1 MSRGPISHRATS
13 DHHMDIDDEYKGKDL
28 EYIYFQDIVD
38 ADNLAAIVAH
48 IIYYG
53 IPTKKRPLHF
63 VLSGRPEDF
72 RWPKFADGCG
82 FQFPGMR
89 PTQDEYSCKEDSQLV
104 REHSACWIVTFLHKR
119 YNVGTTLEEAME
131 CVRVYDGGCPEYLSN
146 ITNFMHSREFLFGR
160 PDGTIRTPEEYKTL
174 QTQLNRTV
182 VVDPVSQCYIADME
196 PDEVKNARRTG
207 ICEFIE
213 KDITA
218 FKAAAKITSANVL
231 RPLKS
236 LLVWLDE
243 KENKDHNI
251 VAVALAPLP
260 ALRELFHDDR
270 HILQDRLVRVIGQLF
285 AWDNCAPHFWTRS
298 STAVNLLRN
307 QFNVDCDP
315 TSVEEIFFK
324 WLLQCEKLKRIVVIP
339 SEGIKTP
346 QKLAFYNTLYQE
358 LLQKPFHEL
367 SPVGQLWVLW
377 NGIKGNTAQSMF
389 DQEVIFLMH
398 ELDTKGNPSDCENT
412 WYEMTHGHPV
422 IPNIDIQEKL
432 EWNRLVIG
440 LKKPDAL
447 ASDDIVGPLMIVALE
462 VKETVFDDYMAKTS
476 ELM

>member
-1 MSRGPISHRATS
+1 
-13 DHHMDIDDEYKGKDL
+13 
-28 EYIYFQDIVD
+28 
-38 ADNLAAIVAH
+38 
-48 IIYYG
+48 
-53 IPTKKRPLHF
+53 
-63 VLSGRPEDF
+63 
-72 RWPKFADGCG
+72 
-82 FQFPGMR
+82 
-89 PTQDEYSCKEDSQLV
+89 
-104 REHSACWIVTFLHKR
+104 
-119 YNVGTTLEEAME
+119 
-131 CVRVYDGGCPEYLSN
+131 
-146 ITNFMHSREFLFGR
+146 MHSREFLFGR

-182 VVDPVSQCYIADME
+182 VVDPVSQHYSADME
-196 PDEVKNARRTG
+196 PDEVKDARRTG

-236 LLVWLDE
+236 LLDWLDE
-243 KENKDHNI
+243 KENKDRYI
-251 VAVALAPLP
+251 VAVALAPLL
-260 ALRELFHDDR
+260 AFRELFHDDR
-270 HILQDRLVRVIGQLF
+270 HILQDRLVRVFGQLF

-315 TSVEEIFFK
+315 TSVKEIFFEC
-324 WLLQCEKLKRIVVIP
+324 LRQCEKLEHIVVIP
-339 SEGIKTP
+339 SEGIKTTR
-346 QKLAFYNTLYQE
+346 KLEFYNTLYQK
-358 LLQKPFHEL
+358 LLLRPFNEL

-422 IPNIDIQEKL
+422 IPNIQEKL